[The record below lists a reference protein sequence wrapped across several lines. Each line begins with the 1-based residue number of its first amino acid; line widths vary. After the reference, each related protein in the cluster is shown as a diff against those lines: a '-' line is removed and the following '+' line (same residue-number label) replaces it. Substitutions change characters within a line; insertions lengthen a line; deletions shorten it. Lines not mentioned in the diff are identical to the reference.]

1 MGDFDKTKL
10 KKSETDVKNP
20 LPSSEAIAQELEHI
34 KFKVKPNK
42 IDAVFTLFLCFHR
55 YTQYSRSS
63 LESWVQNLKH
73 FLKSSLHFQDGIEKY
88 DKANL
93 AHTETMEKNTLPTKE
108 VIEMEKSA

>member
-63 LESWVQNLKH
+63 LES
-73 FLKSSLHFQDGIEKY
+73 
-88 DKANL
+88 
-93 AHTETMEKNTLPTKE
+93 
-108 VIEMEKSA
+108 

>member
-42 IDAVFTLFLCFHR
+42 IDAVFTLF
-55 YTQYSRSS
+55 
-63 LESWVQNLKH
+63 
-73 FLKSSLHFQDGIEKY
+73 
-88 DKANL
+88 
-93 AHTETMEKNTLPTKE
+93 
-108 VIEMEKSA
+108 SASTDIHNIPGPVWSPEYRT